1 MAREFQVRNA
11 DEFEQM
17 IQSKDFRISEAL
29 VSTILKNLKS
39 KKRHHHALS
48 VISVEE
54 DAVYDVTID
63 KKDFHHT
70 LQESL
75 IIYENE
81 EKYEECIKIK
91 EAIEFLEKKKL
102 RKK

>member
-1 MAREFQVRNA
+1 MAKEFQVQNA

-17 IQSKDFRISEAL
+17 ITSKDFRISEAL

-39 KKRHHHALS
+39 TKRHHHALS

-54 DAVYDVTID
+54 DAIYDVTID

-75 IIYENE
+75 TIHERE
-81 EKYEECIKIK
+81 EKYEECAKIK
-91 EAIEFLEKKKL
+91 EAMEFLEKKKL
-102 RKK
+102 KKK